1 MFVFLSVVLLVAVV
15 SGYREG
21 WEGDG
26 TEGWEGTVGTSS
38 LSDDDVWYS
47 STSWLI
53 DLKKDPNEAKNLI
66 SKSSYKKVVSSLTEY
81 HESFAKEVVPA
92 TDIDRTYVEEQWKK
106 CGGVCSWTSKDVDP
120 TKSTNPSRKLRVES
134 PASSS
139 ASSSSSSSS
148 KPNIVFV
155 LVDDWGWNDVGYRS
169 TYMDWTTPNIDRLA
183 KEGIKLENYYTSVY
197 CLPSRTALMTGRY
210 PFRQGTWNNN
220 YESELPGGE
229 STIAEELQSEG
240 ISDRQ
245 CLYFS
250 ALDLYSFVALTV
262 ILIPHP
268 RYYFN

>member
-1 MFVFLSVVLLVAVV
+1 MFAVFLSLLVLLALVVAH
-15 SGYREG
+15 REG
-21 WEGDG
+21 WETKD
-26 TEGWEGTVGTSS
+26 GTSS

-81 HESFAKEVVPA
+81 HESFANEVVAA
-92 TDIDRTYVEEQWKK
+92 TDIDRTYAEEQWKK

-139 ASSSSSSSS
+139 SSSSSQ
-148 KPNIVFV
+148 PNIVFV

-245 CLYFS
+245 CPYFS